1 MHDLRHSFAVRS
13 LESCAHDYDAVRRHM
28 TALRDYLGHSHI
40 EHTYWYLEA
49 TPVLMRTIAAANEDR
64 FLAGCPRTALAPHL
78 TDYLVDHLPRHRNA
92 SAHTVA
98 TYAHSFTLLVR
109 FAAKQRRCRP
119 VDLQV
124 EDLDPDLIL
133 AFLDHIEAGRQNS
146 VSTRN
151 ARLAAVRSFFR
162 YIEYKVPACLDQAQR
177 IHALPRKRT
186 EIRLADALTVG
197 EIQRYSLHL
206 LATVIA
212 VCAIGRCFIWPM
224 RAGFG
229 HQSFLPCR

>member
-1 MHDLRHSFAVRS
+1 M
-13 LESCAHDYDAVRRHM
+13 
-28 TALRDYLGHSHI
+28 
-40 EHTYWYLEA
+40 
-49 TPVLMRTIAAANEDR
+49 
-64 FLAGCPRTALAPHL
+64 TALAPHL

-119 VDLQV
+119 IDLQV

-162 YIEYKVPACLDQAQR
+162 YIEYKIPACLDQVLSGSRELRDQLLVAVGSMAEAAFGPSAFLARKLARLPRRVRDAQR
-177 IHALPRKRT
+177 LIEPARRVHRVVASRERD
-186 EIRLADALTVG
+186 ERGD
-197 EIQRYSLHL
+197 H
-206 LATVIA
+206 
-212 VCAIGRCFIWPM
+212 
-224 RAGFG
+224 
-229 HQSFLPCR
+229 